1 MGLVVGGRFKSEE
14 TCVHLW
20 LIHVDVWQKPTQY
33 CKAIKNKCL
42 KKIVCSN
49 SQSTSLSST
58 CLSRA
63 KSNTSRGWAGDV
75 MTEGGWVQD
84 DREW

>member
-1 MGLVVGGRFKSEE
+1 MLMYGRSQHNIVKQ
-14 TCVHLW
+14 LK
-20 LIHVDVWQKPTQY
+20 I
-33 CKAIKNKCL
+33 NKCL
-42 KKIVCSN
+42 KKIVRSN
-49 SQSTSLSST
+49 SQSTSLSSM